1 MTPLFAQSPFE
12 VIPGWLALVVVVGVV
27 TLLFFA
33 AIKLRIRKLGTNVGL
48 FIFFVVAV
56 GVPSGVL
63 YGIDRTL
70 VHGRISA
77 VEISRWQME
86 GVPGVVWQ
94 FRGGK
99 ITING
104 APAGT
109 YDYTDGYESMWLYGG
124 NNRNIF
130 RPDAIYSITHS
141 ADVMTLRG
149 RDGVFRFVRLN

>member
-1 MTPLFAQSPFE
+1 

-48 FIFFVVAV
+48 FTFFVVAV

-63 YGIDRTL
+63 YGIDRAL

-77 VEISRWQME
+77 VETGRWQME
-86 GVPGVVWQ
+86 GAPGVAWQ

-99 ITING
+99 VLING
-104 APAGT
+104 VPAGT
-109 YDYTDGYESMWLYGG
+109 YDFADGFQAMWIYGG
-124 NNRNIF
+124 DNRNIF
-130 RPDAIYSITHS
+130 RPDAIYSISHS

-149 RDGVFRFVRLN
+149 RDGEFRFVRLK